1 MKNSRLTAVATL
13 TAAFLLV
20 GCSVSSPSY
29 RDQLGDNIRLEPA
42 LDATYDY
49 RLTLKGV
56 IDFRYNS
63 YERKDRVAMAE
74 AILTPQCK
82 RVIVLEET
90 SIDGGT
96 NFVGRQLITYF
107 MKLKCER

>member
-1 MKNSRLTAVATL
+1 
-13 TAAFLLV
+13 
-20 GCSVSSPSY
+20 
-29 RDQLGDNIRLEPA
+29 
-42 LDATYDY
+42 
-49 RLTLKGV
+49 
-56 IDFRYNS
+56 
-63 YERKDRVAMAE
+63 MAE

-82 RVIVLEET
+82 RVLVLEET